1 MIIVNQRKM
10 FSLAEIREETGNY
23 RKKSG
28 SGSGK
33 KPVYFESMKAM
44 LRGAFH
50 FVSLFGKWH
59 SQGLVYGSSDPS
71 YFYFALSDGEMY
83 FNGEDMLVKEGR
95 KTDGEKMTVNEF
107 LAPEILLSMKD
118 KEEAGKKDES
128 SLTGIWGAGE
138 SPRKGPE
145 PGEELLQ
152 PERTEETYGGCGDS
166 WGLETDW
173 YFMSV
178 FLFEYFYHT
187 GSPFEGKD
195 MVNHCFLSPYEEEVY
210 RADQGVF
217 CMEPGDHGNEPV
229 RGIQDRLIKYW
240 DVYPER
246 LQKIFQRAFLS
257 GGNLSDLRPTELD
270 WKQIIVEMMVDY
282 QVCPCGF
289 QSFSDKLEKKET
301 GILVCPGCGRIY
313 YPLSDGLNRILL
325 CEGGELYEC
334 QTGLDPL
341 DFDTV
346 TGTVVENR
354 RRKGLFGIR
363 NMSDGFWRGFYPD
376 RTTREIHKGQVI
388 PIWEGMTLAFERG
401 ENWTLRVTSAGPADL
416 LAEEEVPRED
426 LAGEEESDSSLY
438 VDSITD
444 DMI

>member
-10 FSLAEIREETGNY
+10 FSLAEIREETGTF

-28 SGSGK
+28 GETRK

-44 LRGAFH
+44 LNGAFQ

-71 YFYFALSDGEMY
+71 FFYFDLSDGEMY
-83 FNGEDMLVKEGR
+83 CNGENYLVKEGQLCDR
-95 KTDGEKMTVNEF
+95 SQLTFHEF
-107 LAPEILLSMKD
+107 LAPEILLSLESKADDGGKEGQSEDLLSDTSDQNQNKD
-118 KEEAGKKDES
+118 LPGMERG
-128 SLTGIWGAGE
+128 GE
-138 SPRKGPE
+138 STGGS
-145 PGEELLQ
+145 GEA
-152 PERTEETYGGCGDS
+152 

-210 RADQGVF
+210 RANEGVF

-240 DVYPER
+240 EVYPER

-270 WKQIIVEMMVDY
+270 WKQIIVEMMMDY
-282 QVCPCGF
+282 QVCSCGF
-289 QSFSDKLEKKET
+289 QGFSDKLEEKET

-325 CEGGELYEC
+325 SEGGELYEC
-334 QTGLDPL
+334 QTGLDPC
-341 DFDTV
+341 DFETV
-346 TGTVVENR
+346 TGKIVENR
-354 RRKGLFGIR
+354 RRKGLFGIK

-376 RTTREIHKGQVI
+376 QTTREIHKGQVI

-401 ENWTLRVTSAGPADL
+401 ENWTLRVSSAGSDP
-416 LAEEEVPRED
+416 EEVLQENLPD
-426 LAGEEESDSSLY
+426 GEESDDALY
-438 VDSITD
+438 VEGTPDEKI
-444 DMI
+444 